1 MTDAAKAFY
10 ADLAEKRRTAR
21 GSHAKVT
28 GRGKTVT
35 LPNDGLTLKEVREIN
50 GTPTSYKLNEP
61 VQWADFRA
69 WPEDIQREYLEGLQ
83 SKYRV
88 GLNEIARM
96 MGAREASFA
105 DWKTAN
111 GIKSLFNGR
120 SYPTPEWAD
129 FKARAAWLEPAPER
143 EPESGPPGA
152 SAPTGKGA
160 MEREPEKKTEK
171 DPEREPEKKQEERE
185 PKKPKE
191 RLTYVPVPDVDGE
204 ALEKLLALLP
214 TLKAAGA
221 KIRIEVEL

>member
-1 MTDAAKAFY
+1 MTDAARQFY

-21 GSHAKVT
+21 GSRAKVR
-28 GRGKTVT
+28 GGGKTVT

-69 WPEDIQREYLEGLQ
+69 WPEDIQREYLDGLQ
-83 SKYRV
+83 SKYHV

-111 GIKSLFNGR
+111 GIKSRFKGR

-129 FKARAAWLEPAPER
+129 FKARAAWLEPTPEREPEPKTKKAPER
-143 EPESGPPGA
+143 EPEH
-152 SAPTGKGA
+152 
-160 MEREPEKKTEK
+160 
-171 DPEREPEKKQEERE
+171 
-185 PKKPKE
+185 KKPKE

-204 ALEKLLALLP
+204 TLEKLLAILP
-214 TLKAAGA
+214 ALKASGA

>member
-1 MTDAAKAFY
+1 M
-10 ADLAEKRRTAR
+10 R
-21 GSHAKVT
+21 G
-28 GRGKTVT
+28 GGKTVT

-69 WPEDIQREYLEGLQ
+69 WPEDIQREYLDGLQ
-83 SKYRV
+83 HKYHV

-111 GIKSLFNGR
+111 GIKSRFKGR

-129 FKARAAWLEPAPER
+129 FKARAAWLEPTPEREPEQKTKKAPER
-143 EPESGPPGA
+143 EPE
-152 SAPTGKGA
+152 
-160 MEREPEKKTEK
+160 KT
-171 DPEREPEKKQEERE
+171 QEERE
-185 PKKPKE
+185 PEQKKPKE
-191 RLTYVPVPDVDGE
+191 RLTYVPVPDVNGE
-204 ALEKLLALLP
+204 TLEKLLALLP
-214 TLKAAGA
+214 TLKASGA